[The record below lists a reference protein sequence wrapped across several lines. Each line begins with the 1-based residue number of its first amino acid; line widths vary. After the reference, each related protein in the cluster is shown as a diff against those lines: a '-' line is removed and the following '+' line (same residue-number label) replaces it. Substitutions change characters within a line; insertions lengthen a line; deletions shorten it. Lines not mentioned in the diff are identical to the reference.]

1 MVPALTHWEVDDSEN
16 QADSEDELMEV
27 WGLQCKKPIV
37 DACCKLFAVCEVERP
52 DQQAEDM
59 DKVLEVPRLQFK
71 STDGASSCMIAR
83 STTP

>member
-37 DACCKLFAVCEVERP
+37 DACCKLFAVCEVEGP
-52 DQQAEDM
+52 DQQADNRAE
-59 DKVLEVPRLQFK
+59 VLEVPRL
-71 STDGASSCMIAR
+71 
-83 STTP
+83 